1 MLDQNLPSI
10 SYHLAMNVVITGAAG
25 FIGSN
30 LLKLLI
36 AKGHTITPID
46 NFDATLYSKEIKV
59 HNLTATEYQGK
70 ILQNFPTAIPEKSVD
85 QIVHLAALPGLFEGP
100 NSVESYTKANVLGT
114 MQMLNFAKLSGAK
127 RVIYI
132 STSSVYGLSGV
143 GKETIPIKPI
153 STYGVTKFVG
163 EELVRA
169 HCEENSIEFI
179 ILRLFSVF
187 GPKQRPDMAIHK
199 ILFSLLCGETFPV
212 YGNLETERTNTYV
225 SDVCLAILNS
235 MESKIPNQCYNICG
249 ERKISLRQWIE
260 LAEEVSGR
268 KLKLQNK
275 EARSGEQ
282 KITQGDPTRAKSEIG
297 FKNSISLEEGLQIQ
311 MEEIMRNLELYQKLK
326 SSYP

>member
-1 MLDQNLPSI
+1 
-10 SYHLAMNVVITGAAG
+10 MNVVITGAAG

-36 AKGHTITPID
+36 SKGHTIIPID

-59 HNLTATEYQGK
+59 QNLAETDYQGK
-70 ILQNFPTAIPEKSVD
+70 IFQNFPTAIPEKSVD

-114 MQMLNFAKLSGAK
+114 MEMLNFAKLSGAK

-143 GKETIPIKPI
+143 GNESLPIKPI

-169 HCEENSIEFI
+169 YCEENSIEFI

-199 ILFSLLCGETFPV
+199 ILFSLLSGEAFPV

-235 MESKIPNQCYNICG
+235 IESKTPNQCYNICG
-249 ERKISLRQWIE
+249 ERKVSLRQWIE
-260 LAEEVSGR
+260 MAEGVSGR
-268 KLKLQNK
+268 KLTLQHK

-282 KITQGDPTRAKSEIG
+282 KITQGDSTKAMSEIG
-297 FKNSISLEEGLQIQ
+297 FKNLTSLEEGLHFQ
-311 MEEIMRNLELYQKLK
+311 MKEITRNIELYQKLK
-326 SSYP
+326 